1 MNFGHTIGHALE
13 NISGYGKYLHGEAIS
28 IGTVAAAGLSQ
39 KISGLPARDVLRIEN
54 LLQAAGLPVE
64 VKLNP
69 ARRKFF
75 FAAMRHDKKV
85 SGGEIK
91 FVLAK
96 RIGKVIWGQR
106 VPDEIIHQVLDFR
119 PLTLD

>member
-1 MNFGHTIGHALE
+1 V
-13 NISGYGKYLHGEAIS
+13 HGEAIS

-64 VKLNP
+64 VRLNP
-69 ARRKFF
+69 VRRKKLL
-75 FAAMRHDKKV
+75 AAMRHDKKV

-96 RIGKVIWGQR
+96 RIGRVLWGQR
-106 VPDEIIHQVLDFR
+106 IPDECVQEALVLR
-119 PLTLD
+119 LSTLD